1 MSLIQIQNLKK
12 SYPTPAGIKTILHDL
27 NMEAASGELIAI
39 VGKSGSGKTTLLN
52 LLGAID
58 QPDSG
63 SIRIN
68 DKALENMN
76 EIERTLFR
84 RHELGFVFQFFNLVP
99 TLTVEENLLLPLQL
113 CGLPVRSDTV
123 KDYLER
129 IQLADKAHMFPEK
142 LSGGEQQRVA
152 VCRALIHRPALIL
165 ADEPTGNLDEETSL
179 LVMSVLEQQVRQS
192 RATMVM
198 VTHSLELARRMDR
211 VFEMKSGHLDE
222 WGKK

>member
-12 SYPTPAGIKTILHDL
+12 SYPTPAGMKTILHDL
-27 NMEAASGELIAI
+27 NMEVASGELIAI

-52 LLGAID
+52 VLGAID
-58 QPDSG
+58 LPDSG
-63 SIRIN
+63 SIQIN
-68 DKALENMN
+68 DTALEHMD
-76 EIERTLFR
+76 EAERTLFR
-84 RHELGFVFQFFNLVP
+84 RHNLGFVFQFFNLVS

-113 CGLPVRSDTV
+113 CGLPARTDTV
-123 KDYLER
+123 HDYLER

-142 LSGGEQQRVA
+142 LSGGEQQRIA

-192 RATMVM
+192 GATLVM
-198 VTHSLELARRMDR
+198 VTHSLELAQRMDR
-211 VFEMKSGHLDE
+211 VFEMKSGHLDVWRKE
-222 WGKK
+222 